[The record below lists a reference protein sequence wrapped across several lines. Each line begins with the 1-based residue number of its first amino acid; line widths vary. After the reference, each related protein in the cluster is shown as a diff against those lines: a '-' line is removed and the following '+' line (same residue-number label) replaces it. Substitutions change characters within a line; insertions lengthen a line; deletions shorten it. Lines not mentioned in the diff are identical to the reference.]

1 MTAVKQRAMRIID
14 AMPEEEVKRFV
25 TMNIHLEPQN
35 TISDDM
41 QNLIDSDI
49 NKTQEAIASGCEM
62 LSVEESYTRLREKYG
77 F

>member
-25 TMNIHLEPQN
+25 TMNIRLEPQN
-35 TISDDM
+35 TISDDL

-49 NKTQEAIASGCEM
+49 DKTQEAIASGCEM